1 MDKPDVDFIEG
12 LSPAI
17 SIDQKTASRNPRST
31 VGTVTEVYDYL
42 RLLFARIGVAHDP
55 ETGERL
61 ERQTPQQIV
70 DRILLMEEGTR
81 FQVLAPVVR
90 GRKGTYDTLLADL
103 AGQGFA
109 RAIIDG
115 EPIELEHLDDVELD
129 LERYETHTIQVVVD
143 RLVLRDGI
151 ERRLTESMETAL
163 QLAEGIAEIQV
174 MPGRNEPDAEPEIIV
189 FSQHLSRPSDGKSFD
204 EIAPRNFSFNSPYGA
219 CTHCDGLGTV
229 FEVDERLVVPDPEAT
244 ICLLYTSPSPRD
256 QRGSRMPSSA

>member
-1 MDKPDVDFIEG
+1 M
-12 LSPAI
+12 
-17 SIDQKTASRNPRST
+17 
-31 VGTVTEVYDYL
+31 
-42 RLLFARIGVAHDP
+42 
-55 ETGERL
+55 
-61 ERQTPQQIV
+61 
-70 DRILLMEEGTR
+70 
-81 FQVLAPVVR
+81 
-90 GRKGTYDTLLADL
+90 
-103 AGQGFA
+103 
-109 RAIIDG
+109 
-115 EPIELEHLDDVELD
+115 ELD

-174 MPGRNEPDAEPEIIV
+174 MPGRDEPDAEPEIIV

-244 ICLLYTSPSPRD
+244 IDDGAIAPWSSGRSRYFSRLVEAVCAEKDIPTDVAWEKLSKAQRKLLMRGGMK
-256 QRGSRMPSSA
+256 QRVTVRYKNRFGRQRTLSLIHI